1 MVAKTKSF
9 VPHTKIVVNMYPLI
23 NYLTCDDEAIAT
35 QVCEN
40 LNKMFGFPI
49 SVINNQ
55 LFTDEK
61 SKLVKTEK
69 ETICDINTVIF
80 GYFDKSDT
88 FLHD

>member
-1 MVAKTKSF
+1 
-9 VPHTKIVVNMYPLI
+9 MYPLK

-35 QVCEN
+35 QTCEN

-49 SVINNQ
+49 NMINNQ

-69 ETICDINTVIF
+69 ETICDINMVNFFAIF
-80 GYFDKSDT
+80 
-88 FLHD
+88 